1 MIKSFKSFISE
12 EFEFLPKG
20 PLVNIS
26 LPNPDRDLDAAVER
40 LKELMEKRTAEDERS
55 IRIHD
60 EQPFY
65 AIEQYCKKNG
75 LEFHDGEMRDIIE
88 QALPTIMHF
97 KKLFNLKRPFDH
109 DKSIV
114 PMSSTTN
121 KTPAYPSGH
130 ATQAMLVA
138 LYVSDKFPEHSGG
151 VVEAAKECGY
161 GRVLAGFHYLQDYTA
176 GNLLA
181 EKMGMFMNRKDNYG
195 LKELDDA

>member
-12 EFEFLPKG
+12 EFRFFPKEA
-20 PLVNIS
+20 LISIS
-26 LPNPDRDLDAAVER
+26 LPSPDRDLDAGVAR
-40 LKELMEKRTAEDERS
+40 LKELMKKRTAKDERS
-55 IRIHD
+55 IQVHD

-75 LEFHDGEMRDIIE
+75 LEFHDGEMNDIIT

-97 KKLFNLKRPFDH
+97 KNLFNLKRPFHH

-130 ATQAMLVA
+130 ATQAMLVG
-138 LYVSDKFPEHSGG
+138 LYVGDRFPEHADNAIE
-151 VVEAAKECGY
+151 VAKECGY

-181 EKMGMFMNRKDNYG
+181 KKMNMFMNKNSY
-195 LKELDDA
+195 A